1 MQLRLGYS
9 SFSYTGEASIFNV
22 SLKGDGV
29 IPYLSFS
36 LGYAF

>member
-22 SLKGDGV
+22 RLKGDGV
-29 IPYLSFS
+29 ITYLSVS
-36 LGYAF
+36 LGYAV